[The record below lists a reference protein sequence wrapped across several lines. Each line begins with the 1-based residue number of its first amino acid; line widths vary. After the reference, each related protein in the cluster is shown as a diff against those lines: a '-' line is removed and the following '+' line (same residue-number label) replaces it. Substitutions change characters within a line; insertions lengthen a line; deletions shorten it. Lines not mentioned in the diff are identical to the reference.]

1 MNNGGCSQSQ
11 NIQNGNARVF
21 AGGDCINGG
30 MEVVNAAYDG
40 KHAAMGIDKY
50 LWRK

>member
-1 MNNGGCSQSQ
+1 MLKCLKNSFQT
-11 NIQNGNARVF
+11 GNDKVF

-40 KHAAMGIDKY
+40 KKAAIGINEF
-50 LWRK
+50 LNS